1 MYHEF
6 INSKNYEHLHTP
18 FARAVLGLNKVPLN
32 ILMQWWSEQSIDY
45 YERLVESYKSAV
57 LHIITFKFAKNN
69 VNSSETELPVVS
81 YEPNLDIGL
90 KMLSLLFRINTNHRK
105 HRLSYETFYLHE
117 LTDIVDLQNDFCR
130 WSQIHGQVCIW
141 VTINSNSIKIHF
153 RIKIK
158 ILFALQ
164 SDDFFLCKYPFIFDA
179 KAKTLILQT
188 DQAIQMSRA
197 VMQAQRNLLMASIF
211 SREPQNINEFI
222 VFNVSRENIVVDTI
236 RTISEIRNPKDLKK
250 PIKVKFFGEEAEDA
264 GGVRKEF
271 FLLLMKEMLDQ
282 KYGMFQEYEE
292 SRLIWFASNSFED
305 PEMYRLVGT
314 ICGLAIYNFIIIN
327 LPFPLAL
334 YKKLLKE
341 KVDLSDLKELSPVL
355 GRTMQNILD
364 YEGEDME
371 EVFDLTF
378 EISQENYGHLETIPL
393 KTDGDQIRVNQAN
406 KYDWFLWI

>member
-1 MYHEF
+1 
-6 INSKNYEHLHTP
+6 
-18 FARAVLGLNKVPLN
+18 
-32 ILMQWWSEQSIDY
+32 MQWWSEQSIDY

-57 LHIITFKFAKNN
+57 LHIITFKFAKSNA
-69 VNSSETELPVVS
+69 NSSETELPVVS
-81 YEPNLDIGL
+81 YDPNLDIGL
-90 KMLSLLFRINTNHRK
+90 KMLALLFRINMNNRK
-105 HRLSYETFYLHE
+105 HRLSHETFYLHE

-130 WSQIHGQVCIW
+130 WSQSHGQVCIW
-141 VTINSNSIKIHF
+141 VTNKCNWIKITF
-153 RIKIK
+153 CIKIEF
-158 ILFALQ
+158 LFVLQ
-164 SDDFFLCKYPFIFDA
+164 SDEFFLCKYPFIFDA

-197 VMQAQRNLLMASIF
+197 VMQAQRNLLMASFF

-222 VFNVSRENIVVDTI
+222 VFNVSRENIVADTI
-236 RTISEIRNPKDLKK
+236 RTISGIQNPKDLKK

-292 SRLIWFASNSFED
+292 SRLIWFAPNPFED

-393 KTDGDQIRVNQAN
+393 KDGGDQIRINQTN
-406 KYDWFLWI
+406 KYDWFL